1 LGKCKVVNK
10 DSNFVKKHIL
20 ETSINKYISDSG
32 FCSRREADKLI
43 EQFRV
48 EINGSL
54 ALKGNRVQQGD
65 VVTVDGEKLK
75 TNKKVVYIALYK
87 PRGITTTTDTTD
99 KNNVISF
106 INYKSRIFPVGRLDR
121 PSEGL
126 LLLTNDGDMVN
137 KILRAGNQHEKE
149 YVVTVEQEITN
160 EFLQKMRNGI
170 KIDGVMTKN
179 CKVEQLGKNKFK
191 IILVQGLYRQIRKM
205 CEACNYHVT
214 QLIRTRIMHITIKN
228 LPNGKW
234 RYLTQEE
241 INKMEEMVKGSSKA
255 PK

>member
-1 LGKCKVVNK
+1 MDN
-10 DSNFVKKHIL
+10 SF
-20 ETSINKYISDSG
+20 SINKYISDSG

-48 EINGSL
+48 EINGSI
-54 ALKGNRVQQGD
+54 ALKGNRVMDGD
-65 VVTVDGEKLK
+65 VVTIDGEKMK
-75 TNKKVVYIALYK
+75 TNKKAVYIALYK

-99 KNNVISF
+99 KNNIISF
-106 INYKSRIFPVGRLDR
+106 INYKTRIFPIGRLDR

-126 LLLTNDGDMVN
+126 IFLTNDGDMVN
-137 KILRAGNQHEKE
+137 KVLRAGNNHEKE
-149 YVVTVEQEITN
+149 YMVTVDKDITT

-170 KIDGVMTKN
+170 RIDGVMTKK

-191 IILVQGLYRQIRKM
+191 LILVQGLYRQIRKM
-205 CEACNYHVT
+205 CEACAYHVT

-234 RYLTQEE
+234 RYLTPDEVKKLEE
-241 INKMEEMVKGSSKA
+241 LVSSSSKV
-255 PK
+255 